1 MALTMAAV
9 LAGGWPLHALV
20 IAHHRSGDLVF
31 ARMVTPEETFSLGF
45 MHSVEHCPVRD
56 RIQIDDHYA
65 MVVVETEFTTSRT
78 GLPHAAVGQE
88 VYHREADRFRITR
101 MHRPVPEI
109 FQWVDHRYGNTLQFD
124 GAPPI
129 RLASL
134 AGDALLHIRIQ
145 KLPAL
150 ALGWL
155 KARLYWRHR
164 SENHG

>member
-1 MALTMAAV
+1 MALALAAV
-9 LAGGWPLHALV
+9 LVGSWPLHALV
-20 IAHHRSGDLVF
+20 ISHHRAGQPVF
-31 ARMVTPEETFSLGF
+31 ARLVAPGETFSLGF
-45 MHSVEHCPVRD
+45 VHSVEHCPVSD
-56 RIQIDDHYA
+56 RIRIDDRYA
-65 MVVVETEFTTSRT
+65 MMVVETAFTTSRT

-88 VYHREADRFRITR
+88 VYHREADRFRITN

-109 FQWVDHRYGNTLQFD
+109 FQWVDHRYHNTLQFD

-129 RLASL
+129 PLASL

-155 KARLYWRHR
+155 KAKLYWRHR